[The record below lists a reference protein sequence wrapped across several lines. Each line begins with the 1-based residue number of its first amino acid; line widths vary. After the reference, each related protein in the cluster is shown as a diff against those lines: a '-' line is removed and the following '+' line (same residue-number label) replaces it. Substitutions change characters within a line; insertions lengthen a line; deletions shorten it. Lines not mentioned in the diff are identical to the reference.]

1 MPAQR
6 DYYEVLG
13 VARDATADEIKK
25 AYRKLAM
32 KWHPDRNPGDHSA
45 EEKFK
50 ELGEAYEVL
59 SDADKR
65 AAYNRFGHAAFQAGG
80 TGGGGGFG
88 GGGFHDPMDLFSQV
102 FGNAFGGGFE
112 DFFGGGRRQQRSGK
126 QRGSDLRYDLEI
138 SLEEAA
144 FGSEKELSIERFVPC
159 GACSGSDSKGSGG
172 SGGSK
177 TCSTCGGRGVV
188 ARQAG
193 IFIQQ
198 STCPECRG
206 AGEVVSD
213 PCGTCRGEGREQKET
228 RIKIR
233 IPAGVEHGTRLRSSG
248 NGDAGVRGGAAG
260 DLYVFLHV
268 REHDV
273 FDRDG
278 NDLQCEVP
286 LPFSVAAL
294 GGELKVPTLDGH
306 SSIRIPAGTQ
316 GGTVFRLRDRGI
328 KDLSSGRKGDLHV
341 KVQVEVPTR
350 LNAEQQAKLRAFS
363 ESIGDQNSPM
373 HESFLEKAKRFFDL

>member
-1 MPAQR
+1 MASKH

-13 VARDATADEIKK
+13 VGRDAPLEQVKK

-32 KWHPDRNPGDHSA
+32 KYHPDRNPGDKTA

-50 ELGEAYEVL
+50 EIGEAYEIL

-65 AAYNRFGHAAFQAGG
+65 AAYDRYGHAAFQAGG
-80 TGGGGGFG
+80 VGGGGFGG

-102 FGNAFGGGFE
+102 FGSAFGGGFE
-112 DFFGGGRRQQRSGK
+112 ELFGGGRRQRSGR

-138 SLEEAA
+138 TLEEAA
-144 FGSEKELSIERFVPC
+144 FGAEKELEIERFV
-159 GACSGSDSKGSGG
+159 ACDKCSASGSRGSGG
-172 SGGSK
+172 TK
-177 TCSTCGGRGVV
+177 VCATCGGRGVI

-198 STCPECRG
+198 STCSECRG
-206 AGEVVSD
+206 AGEVISD
-213 PCGTCRGEGREQKET
+213 PCTVCRGEGRVQRNS

-233 IPAGVEHGTRLRSSG
+233 IPAGVDDGTRLRSSG
-248 NGDAGVRGGAAG
+248 NGDGGVRGGTAG

-273 FDRDG
+273 FERDG
-278 NDLQCEVP
+278 NDLHCEVP
-286 LPFSVAAL
+286 LPFSTAAL
-294 GGELKVPTLDGH
+294 GGELQVPTLEGQ

-316 GGTVFRLRDRGI
+316 GGTVFRLRERGI
-328 KDLSSGRKGDLHV
+328 KDLSGGRKGDLHV
-341 KVQVEVPTR
+341 RVQVEVPTR
-350 LNAEQQAKLRAFS
+350 LNADQIAKLRAFS
-363 ESIGDQNSPM
+363 ESIGEHNSPVQG
-373 HESFLEKAKRFFDL
+373 SFLEKARRFFC

>member
-1 MPAQR
+1 MPAKR

-13 VARDATADEIKK
+13 VARDASAEEIKK
-25 AYRKLAM
+25 TYRKLAM

-59 SDADKR
+59 SDPDKR
-65 AAYNRFGHAAFQAGG
+65 AAYDRFGHAAFQAGG
-80 TGGGGGFG
+80 SGGGGGGGF

-102 FGNAFGGGFE
+102 FGGAFGGGFE
-112 DFFGGGRRQQRSGK
+112 EFFGGGRRQQRSGK

-144 FGSEKELSIERFVPC
+144 FGAEKELLIERFVPC
-159 GACSGSDSKGSGG
+159 DACKGTGSKGT
-172 SGGSK
+172 GGSK

-213 PCGTCRGEGREQKET
+213 PCGTCHGEGREQKET
-228 RIKIR
+228 SIKIR
-233 IPAGVEHGTRLRSSG
+233 IPAGVDHGTRLRSTG

-268 REHDV
+268 RAHDM
-273 FDRDG
+273 FERDG
-278 NDLQCEVP
+278 KDLHCEVP

-294 GGELKVPTLDGH
+294 GGELMVPTLDGQA
-306 SSIRIPAGTQ
+306 SIRIPAGTQ
-316 GGTVFRLRDRGI
+316 GGTVFRLRDRGV
-328 KDLSSGRKGDLHV
+328 KDLSGGRKGDLHV
-341 KVQVEVPTR
+341 KVQVEVPSR
-350 LNAEQQAKLRAFS
+350 LNADQQAKLRAFS
-363 ESIGDQNSPM
+363 ESIGEQNSPM